1 MSKKYKLITKY
12 PSLPKTMEV
21 GFEVEWS
28 QDLNRYHHALTLDL
42 FSKAD
47 VENFPSCWEEV
58 GIKEFKILTQVKD
71 GYLFDEVVEGDGISV
86 CVASVVS
93 KDNILKV
100 KRLSDGEVF
109 TLGDRV
115 HFGEN
120 GIITKFNII
129 LNTLLINIDYDKGLG
144 NGYNNV
150 GINAIKKRKII
161 LTTEDGVD
169 IFEGD
174 RVASINKHTFLP
186 RGYGRPVLNPEP
198 NTFLYFSTKEKAE
211 EYIRW
216 NKPVLSMK
224 DVKES
229 VHLNSNTMITEL
241 IKIIKERIQ
250 LR

>member
-1 MSKKYKLITKY
+1 MKKYKLIKKY
-12 PSLPKTMEV
+12 PSLPTTMEV
-21 GFEVEWS
+21 GFEVEWNERV
-28 QDLNRYHHALTLDL
+28 NRYHHAPTLDL
-42 FSKAD
+42 FYD
-47 VENFPSCWEEV
+47 DWVENFPEFWEEV

-150 GINAIKKRKII
+150 GINAIKKRKIPLLI
-161 LTTEDGVD
+161 TEDGEEL
-169 IFEGD
+169 FGGD
-174 RVASINKHTFLP
+174 SYYRVLGDFTLSRFHINKTFSNSHTGAKF
-186 RGYGRPVLNPEP
+186 
-198 NTFLYFSTKEKAE
+198 FSTKEKAE
-211 EYIRW
+211 EYIKQ
-216 NKPVLSMK
+216 NKPIFSLKDLSEIMQGTFTK
-224 DVKES
+224 S
-229 VHLNSNTMITEL
+229 
-241 IKIIKERIQ
+241 IKE
-250 LR
+250 LLKNS